1 VRRLLAAPD
10 VATQRQ
16 VFDSAFAAAQ
26 RAFRGFFGREE
37 LAREGRSPEQFR
49 FVEHIDVGAALWQR
63 FEYACAELPARGN
76 FYLEYL
82 LTWSYADLE
91 QAPPYLRPSNYGRL
105 RELADRVTLV
115 TDDLARHLAGR
126 PAGAYSKGNLSD
138 VFEYVSPEE
147 SARLMGALGRALR
160 QGGRLAFWNL
170 LVPRASPP
178 ELRPPF
184 RPLEELSERLW
195 RRDRSWFYQAFHVE
209 EVVAAP

>member
-1 VRRLLAAPD
+1 MPD
-10 VATQRQ
+10 
-16 VFDSAFAAAQ
+16 
-26 RAFRGFFGREE
+26 
-37 LAREGRSPEQFR
+37 
-49 FVEHIDVGAALWQR
+49 
-63 FEYACAELPARGN
+63 YA
-76 FYLEYL
+76 
-82 LTWSYADLE
+82 
-91 QAPPYLRPSNYGRL
+91 RL
-105 RELADRVTLV
+105 RELADRVTMV
-115 TDDLARHLAGR
+115 TDDLAHHLQSK

-147 SARLMGALGRALR
+147 SATLMGALGRALR
-160 QGGRLAFWNL
+160 GGGRLAFWNL